1 MINIISKKPYK
12 SLSLKLSFFLIL
24 LSTASFSLWSDSFFK
39 ASDST
44 IEIISESKTM
54 NAGDELLLGLQFK
67 LSPGWHTYWKNPGD
81 AGEGASVTWSLPE
94 GIKASEILW
103 PGPETIPV
111 EPLMTFGYE
120 DEITLLT
127 NISASEAAVFPAILK
142 AKISWYTC
150 KDICVPQEANLELTI
165 KGGDKRDTSFTN
177 QLSTIL
183 LDLPI
188 NLPSQHRVEALD
200 DSYFLQ
206 MELKDDAS
214 INSAYFFPEEYGLV
228 SYSKKQITEINNNS
242 LSLQVPGSEVD
253 LKLQKFAGVLLLNSQ
268 NSSQFFNV
276 SLDLGNEQKAEAFS
290 LMDLVITIVFAF
302 IGGLILNVMPCV
314 FPILSIKILSFVE
327 QSEGSRKKM
336 IQHGLSFSAGVLI
349 TFLSIAG
356 LLLVLKSGGESIG
369 WGYQLQS
376 PLMVTLLIY
385 LFVAIGITFMSNLVL
400 GGQLAQLGNFTQG
413 YSDITGSFLT
423 GVLAVI
429 VASPCTAPFMG
440 SAIGIALLQP
450 GFSTVAIFISLGMG
464 FAAPYL
470 LLSFYPSLL
479 RVLPK
484 PGAWMETMK
493 QFMAFPMWASALW
506 LTWVLS
512 GQVETD
518 TVLMVLLGALLIAL
532 SLWLLEKNQSSEGFI
547 KWVAVSVATLLLG
560 SALWLAP
567 TDYENTQDKSSSN
580 GDSYTPELLEELL
593 ANDQPV
599 FLNFTADWCIT
610 CKVNEAI
617 VLNQTSIKSAL
628 KSKNIVYLKADWTRK
643 DAAIAD
649 KLAEYGRT
657 GVPLYLLFSPGGVPT
672 ILPELLTEDIL
683 LSYINEIK

>member
-54 NAGDELLLGLQFK
+54 NAGDKLLLGLQFK

-183 LDLPI
+183 LDLPT

-206 MELKDDAS
+206 MELKNDAS
-214 INSAYFFPEEYGLV
+214 INSAYFFPEEYGLI

-440 SAIGIALLQP
+440 SAVGIALLQP

>member
-1 MINIISKKPYK
+1 
-12 SLSLKLSFFLIL
+12 
-24 LSTASFSLWSDSFFK
+24 
-39 ASDST
+39 
-44 IEIISESKTM
+44 
-54 NAGDELLLGLQFK
+54 
-67 LSPGWHTYWKNPGD
+67 
-81 AGEGASVTWSLPE
+81 
-94 GIKASEILW
+94 
-103 PGPETIPV
+103 
-111 EPLMTFGYE
+111 
-120 DEITLLT
+120 
-127 NISASEAAVFPAILK
+127 
-142 AKISWYTC
+142 
-150 KDICVPQEANLELTI
+150 
-165 KGGDKRDTSFTN
+165 
-177 QLSTIL
+177 
-183 LDLPI
+183 
-188 NLPSQHRVEALD
+188 
-200 DSYFLQ
+200 
-206 MELKDDAS
+206 
-214 INSAYFFPEEYGLV
+214 
-228 SYSKKQITEINNNS
+228 
-242 LSLQVPGSEVD
+242 
-253 LKLQKFAGVLLLNSQ
+253 
-268 NSSQFFNV
+268 
-276 SLDLGNEQKAEAFS
+276 
-290 LMDLVITIVFAF
+290 
-302 IGGLILNVMPCV
+302 MPCV

-440 SAIGIALLQP
+440 SAVGIALLQP

>member
-183 LDLPI
+183 LDLPT

-214 INSAYFFPEEYGLV
+214 INSAYFFPEEYGLI

-440 SAIGIALLQP
+440 SAVGIALLQP

>member
-183 LDLPI
+183 LDLPT

-214 INSAYFFPEEYGLV
+214 INSAYFFPEEYGLI

-385 LFVAIGITFMSNLVL
+385 LFVAIGITFMSNLIL

>member
-1 MINIISKKPYK
+1 MINIISKKPYR
-12 SLSLKLSFFLIL
+12 SLSLKLSFFMIL
-24 LSTASFSLWSDSFFK
+24 LSTVSFSLWSDSFFK

-44 IEIISESKTM
+44 IEIIAESKTM

-81 AGEGASVTWSLPE
+81 AGEGASATWSLPE
-94 GIKASEILW
+94 GIEASEILW

-127 NISASEAAVFPAILK
+127 NISASETTVFPAILK

-183 LDLPI
+183 LDLPK

-214 INSAYFFPEEYGLV
+214 INSAYFFPEEYGLI

-253 LKLQKFAGVLLLNSQ
+253 LKLEKFAGVLLLNSQ
-268 NSSQFFNV
+268 DSSQFFNV
-276 SLDLGNEQKAEAFS
+276 SLDLDNEQKTEAFS
-290 LMDLVITIVFAF
+290 LMDLVTTIVFAF

-385 LFVAIGITFMSNLVL
+385 LFVAIGITFMSNLIL

-440 SAIGIALLQP
+440 SAVGIALLQP
-450 GFSTVAIFISLGMG
+450 GFSTVAIFLSLGMG

-657 GVPLYLLFSPGGVPT
+657 GVPLYLLFSPEGVPT

>member
-54 NAGDELLLGLQFK
+54 NAGDKLLLGLQFK

-183 LDLPI
+183 LDLPT

-214 INSAYFFPEEYGLV
+214 INSAYFFPEEYGLI

-440 SAIGIALLQP
+440 SAVGIALLQP

>member
-183 LDLPI
+183 LDLPT

-206 MELKDDAS
+206 MELKNDAS
-214 INSAYFFPEEYGLV
+214 INSAYFFPEEYGLI

-385 LFVAIGITFMSNLVL
+385 LFVAIGITFMSNLIL

-440 SAIGIALLQP
+440 SAVGIALLQP

>member
-54 NAGDELLLGLQFK
+54 KAGDELLLGLQFK

-183 LDLPI
+183 LDLPT

-206 MELKDDAS
+206 MELKNDAS
-214 INSAYFFPEEYGLV
+214 INSAYFFPEEYGLI

-440 SAIGIALLQP
+440 SAVGIALLQP

>member
-54 NAGDELLLGLQFK
+54 NAGDKLLLGLQFK

-183 LDLPI
+183 LDLPT

-214 INSAYFFPEEYGLV
+214 INSAYFFPEEYGLI

-385 LFVAIGITFMSNLVL
+385 LFVAIGITFMSNLIL

-440 SAIGIALLQP
+440 SAVGIALLQP

>member
-1 MINIISKKPYK
+1 
-12 SLSLKLSFFLIL
+12 
-24 LSTASFSLWSDSFFK
+24 
-39 ASDST
+39 
-44 IEIISESKTM
+44 
-54 NAGDELLLGLQFK
+54 
-67 LSPGWHTYWKNPGD
+67 
-81 AGEGASVTWSLPE
+81 
-94 GIKASEILW
+94 
-103 PGPETIPV
+103 
-111 EPLMTFGYE
+111 MTFGYE

-127 NISASEAAVFPAILK
+127 NISASETTVFPAILK

-183 LDLPI
+183 LDLPK

-214 INSAYFFPEEYGLV
+214 INSAYFFPEEYGLI

-253 LKLQKFAGVLLLNSQ
+253 LKLEKFAGVLLLNSQ
-268 NSSQFFNV
+268 DSSQFFNV
-276 SLDLGNEQKAEAFS
+276 SLDLDNEQKTEAFS
-290 LMDLVITIVFAF
+290 LMDLVTTIVFAF

-385 LFVAIGITFMSNLVL
+385 LFVAIGITFMSNLIL

-440 SAIGIALLQP
+440 SAVGIALLQP
-450 GFSTVAIFISLGMG
+450 GFSTVAIFLSLGMG

-657 GVPLYLLFSPGGVPT
+657 GVPLYLLFSPEGVPT

>member
-183 LDLPI
+183 LDLPT

-214 INSAYFFPEEYGLV
+214 INSAYFFPEEYGLI

-385 LFVAIGITFMSNLVL
+385 LFVAIGITFMSNLIL

-440 SAIGIALLQP
+440 SAVGIALLQP

-657 GVPLYLLFSPGGVPT
+657 GVPLYLLFSPEGVPT

>member
-54 NAGDELLLGLQFK
+54 NAGDKLLLGLQFK

-183 LDLPI
+183 LDLPT

-214 INSAYFFPEEYGLV
+214 INSAYFFPEEYGLI

-385 LFVAIGITFMSNLVL
+385 LFVAIGITFMSNLIL

-440 SAIGIALLQP
+440 SAVGIALLQP

-580 GDSYTPELLEELL
+580 VDSYTPELLEELL

>member
-183 LDLPI
+183 LDLPT
-188 NLPSQHRVEALD
+188 NLPNQHRVEALD

-385 LFVAIGITFMSNLVL
+385 LFVAIGITFMSNLIL

>member
-1 MINIISKKPYK
+1 
-12 SLSLKLSFFLIL
+12 
-24 LSTASFSLWSDSFFK
+24 
-39 ASDST
+39 
-44 IEIISESKTM
+44 
-54 NAGDELLLGLQFK
+54 
-67 LSPGWHTYWKNPGD
+67 
-81 AGEGASVTWSLPE
+81 
-94 GIKASEILW
+94 
-103 PGPETIPV
+103 
-111 EPLMTFGYE
+111 
-120 DEITLLT
+120 
-127 NISASEAAVFPAILK
+127 
-142 AKISWYTC
+142 
-150 KDICVPQEANLELTI
+150 
-165 KGGDKRDTSFTN
+165 
-177 QLSTIL
+177 
-183 LDLPI
+183 
-188 NLPSQHRVEALD
+188 
-200 DSYFLQ
+200 
-206 MELKDDAS
+206 
-214 INSAYFFPEEYGLV
+214 
-228 SYSKKQITEINNNS
+228 
-242 LSLQVPGSEVD
+242 
-253 LKLQKFAGVLLLNSQ
+253 
-268 NSSQFFNV
+268 
-276 SLDLGNEQKAEAFS
+276 
-290 LMDLVITIVFAF
+290 
-302 IGGLILNVMPCV
+302 
-314 FPILSIKILSFVE
+314 
-327 QSEGSRKKM
+327 
-336 IQHGLSFSAGVLI
+336 
-349 TFLSIAG
+349 
-356 LLLVLKSGGESIG
+356 
-369 WGYQLQS
+369 
-376 PLMVTLLIY
+376 
-385 LFVAIGITFMSNLVL
+385 
-400 GGQLAQLGNFTQG
+400 
-413 YSDITGSFLT
+413 
-423 GVLAVI
+423 
-429 VASPCTAPFMG
+429 MG
-440 SAIGIALLQP
+440 SAVGIALLQP

>member
-183 LDLPI
+183 LDLPT

-214 INSAYFFPEEYGLV
+214 INSAYFFPEEYGLI

-385 LFVAIGITFMSNLVL
+385 LFVAIGITFMSNLIL

-440 SAIGIALLQP
+440 SAVGIALLQP